1 MRKATIGAVVLLT
14 AGMTGQQPSSIPSP
28 PIPFG
33 WDYREAEQIDYRHT
47 INNTKE
53 LSPLD
58 RTALID
64 AVAARIRDIALEAE
78 QPVRAIAAEMPIKL
92 VDLNGDGKPEIVA
105 QASGTKSG
113 CSPTGNCPF
122 WLFQRVTGGYSVLLD
137 SEAQIFRVQANS
149 TNGFRDIVLSRH
161 SSAFE
166 SEVTEYKFNGS
177 SYVSSACYDF
187 QWGTADQT
195 FKQPHVKP
203 CNNQKSLD
211 TQNPGQSGL

>member
-1 MRKATIGAVVLLT
+1 MRKAIIGAVVLLT
-14 AGMTGQQPSSIPSP
+14 AGMTAQQPSSIPSP

-33 WDYREAEQIDYRHT
+33 WDYRKAEQVDYRHT
-47 INNTKE
+47 INSTKE
-53 LSPLD
+53 LNSID

-64 AVAARIRDIALEAE
+64 AVAVQMGDIALEAE

-92 VDLNGDGKPEIVA
+92 VDLNGDGKPEILA
-105 QASGTKSG
+105 QAAGTKSG

-122 WLFQRVTGGYSVLLD
+122 WVFQRVIGGYSLLLG
-137 SEAQIFRVQANS
+137 SEAQIFRVQSNS

-166 SEVTEYKFNGS
+166 SEVTEYKFNGT
-177 SYVSSACYDF
+177 SYVSSACYNF
-187 QWGTADQT
+187 LWGTGDQT

-203 CNNQKSLD
+203 CS
-211 TQNPGQSGL
+211 